1 MATKDGMTVAFTV
14 TDSACRPM
22 SQRVRK
28 AVLPV
33 AGLGTRF
40 LPATKVIPKEMIP
53 VIDKPV
59 VQYAVEEA
67 RAAGI
72 EEFIFVTA
80 DGKES
85 IANHFSV
92 HPVLESMLAEKRNCA
107 ELKLVMDATLP
118 SGGLHMVKQ
127 YDPLGLGH
135 AVWCARALVGD
146 EPFAVILPD
155 DMVLSGVP
163 CLKQLIDAHARVGG
177 HVVAV
182 ENVPR
187 EMTNRYGILDI
198 ERDDGRLPKARGL
211 VEKPTPDNAPSTLA
225 IIGRYV
231 LDPVVFGELDKRMA
245 GAGGEIQ
252 LTDALNRSLDRVPFH
267 GCRFEGKRYDCGT
280 RVGFVEANLAFALA
294 HPNMHDRMAPIVERL
309 LAEYKAGRS

>member
-1 MATKDGMTVAFTV
+1 MPK
-14 TDSACRPM
+14 P
-22 SQRVRK
+22 VRK

-59 VQYAVEEA
+59 VQYAIEEA

-72 EEFIFVTA
+72 EEFVFVTA

-92 HPVLESMLAEKRNCA
+92 HPVLESTLAEKNKMA
-107 ELKLVMDATLP
+107 ELKIVRDATLP
-118 SGGLHMVKQ
+118 RGSLHLVKQ
-127 YDPLGLGH
+127 HDPLGLGH
-135 AVWCARALVGD
+135 AVWCAWELIGD

-155 DMVLSGVP
+155 DMVLSSTP
-163 CLKQLIDAHARVGG
+163 CLKQLIDTHQQVGG

-182 ENVPR
+182 ENVAR
-187 EMTNRYGILDI
+187 DQTNRYGILDV
-198 ERDDGRLPKARGL
+198 ESENGRIAKAKGL
-211 VEKPTPDNAPSTLA
+211 VEKPDPASAPSTLA

-231 LDPVVFGELDKRMA
+231 LDPIVFKELDKRTR
-245 GAGGEIQ
+245 GAGNEIQ
-252 LTDALNRSLDRVPFH
+252 LTDALNRTIGTVPFH
-267 GCRFEGKRYDCGT
+267 GYRFEGKRYDCGT
-280 RVGFVEANLAFALA
+280 RVGFVEANVAFGLA
-294 HPNMHDRMAPIVERL
+294 HPEMKSRLRPIIERL
-309 LAEYKAGRS
+309 MAEHP